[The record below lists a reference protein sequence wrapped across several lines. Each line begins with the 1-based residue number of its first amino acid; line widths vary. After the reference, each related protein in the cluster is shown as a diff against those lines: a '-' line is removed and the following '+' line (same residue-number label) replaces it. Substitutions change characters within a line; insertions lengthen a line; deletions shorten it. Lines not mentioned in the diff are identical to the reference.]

1 MKTVFIDMDGSI
13 CVYATHDDKVNM
25 TEFPDGCFRHR
36 QPVEPV
42 INAIIDNFCD
52 TREYNLAILSAV
64 PHNQAIIEKNEWLD
78 INFPV
83 NERHFIKWKEVS
95 KAEYL
100 TWYSNEYGIPF
111 SDMILVDDEH
121 KILSEVEHLGVQVY
135 HTSRLLTLGR
145 ERVR

>member
-52 TREYNLAILSAV
+52 TREYNLAILSAA
-64 PHNQAIIEKNEWLD
+64 PHNQAIIEKNDWLD
-78 INFPV
+78 EHFNIP
-83 NERHFIKWKEVS
+83 ERHFIQWKTQS
-95 KAEYL
+95 KADYIQQYAEH
-100 TWYSNEYGIPF
+100 YGI
-111 SDMILVDDEH
+111 DLTDIILIDDEH
-121 KILSEVEHLGVQVY
+121 KILSEVEKLGCQVY
-135 HTSRLLTLGR
+135 HISRLLTLGR